1 MKNKLKS
8 VSFTVALSVSA
19 ILLGLSSAQKM
30 DNMPGMS
37 MPGMTHTTQESNSL
51 AKLSGKVF
59 DRAFLSM
66 MVAHHQGAID
76 MSKAVL
82 NNVKDAQV
90 KTWTRDII
98 RAQQKEISDMTTWLG
113 TLGGVDKAWQAGMT
127 KEMDGMLA
135 ALKANKDT
143 DAGFVSGMLPHH
155 ASAIE
160 MATLAL
166 QKSSD
171 ARVTKLAREIIR
183 TQADEMY
190 LYRQW
195 LIKRG
200 S

>member
-1 MKNKLKS
+1 MKNTLKT
-8 VSFTVALSVSA
+8 VSLISALSLA
-19 ILLGLSSAQKM
+19 MLGLAPAQKM
-30 DNMPGMS
+30 DS
-37 MPGMTHTTQESNSL
+37 MPGMTHTVQADKDLSS
-51 AKLSGKVF
+51 LSGKAF

-76 MSKAVL
+76 MSKAVV

-90 KTWTRDII
+90 KTWTKAVIS
-98 RAQQKEISDMTTWLG
+98 AQQKEIKDMTSWLG
-113 TLGGVDKAWQAGMT
+113 TLGGVDKTWQTGMV
-127 KEMDGMLA
+127 KEMDGMMA
-135 ALKANKDT
+135 ALKSNKDS

-200 S
+200 T

>member
-1 MKNKLKS
+1 MKKKLKT
-8 VSFTVALSVSA
+8 VSLSFALSLAV
-19 ILLGLSSAQKM
+19 LGLAPAQKM
-30 DNMPGMS
+30 AS
-37 MPGMTHTTQESNSL
+37 MPGMTHSVHTAESDKNLSS
-51 AKLSGKVF
+51 LSGKAF

-76 MSKAVL
+76 MSKAVVDK
-82 NNVKDAQV
+82 VKDAQV
-90 KTWTRDII
+90 KTWTKAVIS
-98 RAQQKEISDMTTWLG
+98 AQQKELKDMTRWLG
-113 TLGGVDKAWQAGMT
+113 TLGGVDKTWQTGMV
-127 KEMDGMLA
+127 KEMDGMMA
-135 ALKANKDT
+135 ALKSNQDS

-171 ARVTKLAREIIR
+171 PRVTKLAREIIR

-200 S
+200 T

>member
-1 MKNKLKS
+1 MKNTLKTAS
-8 VSFTVALSVSA
+8 LFAALSLT
-19 ILLGLSSAQKM
+19 LLGLAPAQKM
-30 DNMPGMS
+30 DGMPGMS
-37 MPGMTHTTQESNSL
+37 MPGMTHSAQENKDL
-51 AKLSGKVF
+51 AKVSGKAF

-66 MVAHHQGAID
+66 MIAHHQGAID
-76 MSKAVL
+76 MSKAVV

-90 KTWTRDII
+90 KTWTKDVIS
-98 RAQQKEISDMTTWLG
+98 AQQKEISDMTTWLG
-113 TLGGVDKAWQAGMT
+113 TLGGVDKTWQTGMA
-127 KEMDGMLA
+127 KEMDGMLK

-143 DAGFVSGMLPHH
+143 DAGFVLGMLPHH

-160 MATLAL
+160 MAALAL

-183 TQADEMY
+183 DQADEMY

-200 S
+200 I

>member
-1 MKNKLKS
+1 MKNTLKT
-8 VSFTVALSVSA
+8 VSLISALSLA
-19 ILLGLSSAQKM
+19 MLGLAAAQKM
-30 DNMPGMS
+30 DS
-37 MPGMTHTTQESNSL
+37 MPGMTHTVQADKDLSSL
-51 AKLSGKVF
+51 NGKAF

-76 MSKAVL
+76 MSKAVM

-90 KTWTRDII
+90 KTWTKAVIS
-98 RAQQKEISDMTTWLG
+98 AQQKEIKDMTSWLG
-113 TLGGVDKAWQAGMT
+113 TLGGVDRTWQTGMV
-127 KEMDGMLA
+127 KEMDGMMA
-135 ALKANKDT
+135 ALKSNKDS

-183 TQADEMY
+183 IQADEMY

-200 S
+200 T